1 MLNYSE
7 KKFLDNPK
15 KAINLMLQHNE
26 VLNITTESEDY
37 VILNAEEWRNIY
49 ETLYLNSIKG
59 LSESIIKAS
68 GENLD
73 DSTPVDQVEW

>member
-1 MLNYSE
+1 
-7 KKFLDNPK
+7 
-15 KAINLMLQHNE
+15 MLQHNE